1 MSSLS
6 GLSGIQLYKIKVEFS
21 ILLIFFFFVG
31 VMAILPNIY
40 LVNKLY
46 SAGFRG
52 FHCLDY
58 PVNLFS
64 GDRIAVVSE
73 L

>member
-1 MSSLS
+1 MSSF
-6 GLSGIQLYKIKVEFS
+6 GGFSGIHLCKIRVEFNH
-21 ILLIFFFFVG
+21 LLIFFFFVG